1 MNKAMPSPICFTYM
15 LCRTYTYV
23 LYITDKDRFLGF
35 LNWTYFVSY
44 VEEIANHLLGVNGF
58 VFRHTNTM
66 EIMVHWDILLAYY
79 QKSLFE

>member
-1 MNKAMPSPICFTYM
+1 MFYLYM

-58 VFRHTNTM
+58 VFRHTNTT
-66 EIMVHWDILLAYY
+66 EIMVQWFETFWQWDILYLYY